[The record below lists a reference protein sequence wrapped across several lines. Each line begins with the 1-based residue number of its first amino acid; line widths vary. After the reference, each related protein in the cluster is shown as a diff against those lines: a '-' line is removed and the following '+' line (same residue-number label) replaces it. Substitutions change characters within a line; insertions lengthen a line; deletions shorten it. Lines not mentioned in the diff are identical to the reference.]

1 VELLRK
7 QPTAKGPAARF
18 AGDVHFDVIAR
29 GEGPSRLR
37 VNAVRFAPCA
47 RTAWHSHSLGQ
58 TLYVT
63 EGVGIVA
70 THDQVIIMRPGDI
83 VHTPPGEQHWHGALP
98 DHFMTHLAMWE
109 DDEATWGDHVTDEE
123 YTAATSGSGTER

>member
-1 VELLRK
+1 MELLKK
-7 QPTAKGPAARF
+7 QPTAKGPADRF
-18 AGDVHFDVIAR
+18 TGDVHFDVIAR
-29 GEGPSRLR
+29 GEAPSRIR

-47 RTAWHSHSLGQ
+47 RTAWHSHSVGQ

-63 EGVGIVA
+63 EGVGVVA
-70 THDQVIIMRPGDI
+70 THDQVIIMRPGDT

-109 DDEATWGDHVTDEE
+109 DDGATWGDQVTDEE
-123 YTAATSGSGTER
+123 YTAATSNYGTEG